1 MIECD
6 HVLLAT
12 GQQRVPSLFEQLGLE
27 VEWDRPRLTAPF
39 TTTDPAVFAG
49 GDAVLS
55 GKELSVVDA
64 VAQGRDAAH
73 AIHAYLEDH

>member
-1 MIECD
+1 
-6 HVLLAT
+6 VY
-12 GQQRVPSLFEQLGLE
+12 EQLGLT
-27 VEWDRPRLTAPF
+27 VEWDRPAMTNPF
-39 TTTDPAVFAG
+39 QTTDPQVFAG

-73 AIHAYLEDH
+73 AISAWLEDN